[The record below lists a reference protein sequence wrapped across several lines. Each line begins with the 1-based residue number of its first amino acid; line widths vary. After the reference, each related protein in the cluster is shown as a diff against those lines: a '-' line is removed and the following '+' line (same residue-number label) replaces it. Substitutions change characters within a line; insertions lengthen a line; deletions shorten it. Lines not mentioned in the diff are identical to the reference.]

1 MNWNIN
7 FISQNDFEKHV
18 ENTIRY
24 FGTKLSPYDLK
35 RFNLNLIDPIK
46 LIFDKSIFNK
56 SWYNLINSE
65 ISRQRDKTNTN
76 EIGYFHQRIF
86 RYIKNCRVPDNGQEG
101 GWDVI
106 FEPQDGYEISNGN
119 VINTIYIEIKNKHN
133 TMNSSSAGKTYIKMQ
148 NQLLKNESCACFLV
162 EAIANCSQN
171 VVWTTHTT
179 KSQLLAMLSS

>member
-24 FGTKLSPYDLK
+24 FGTKLSSYDLK

-76 EIGYFHQRIF
+76 EI
-86 RYIKNCRVPDNGQEG
+86 
-101 GWDVI
+101 
-106 FEPQDGYEISNGN
+106 
-119 VINTIYIEIKNKHN
+119 
-133 TMNSSSAGKTYIKMQ
+133 
-148 NQLLKNESCACFLV
+148 
-162 EAIANCSQN
+162 
-171 VVWTTHTT
+171 
-179 KSQLLAMLSS
+179 